1 MSIIRYQL
9 TPFEGFEK
17 AQEDTGEPRKPYAI
31 FDACMSVKGAWPH
44 SGQKRG
50 NQLRETFL
58 TSEDADDK
66 VPFVF
71 GKDFVSREHDMLS
84 MRVHSPILNETIRK
98 LVQYYPQYES
108 VLRADGKEI
117 YFPYPYA
124 VPVHYWKELH
134 QIKDAG
140 RNGDATIKIEGVDK
154 EFKCT
159 KELHH
164 HLGVFLNFIDEQYY
178 SKKGVQELALYNQGL
193 AKFDNLWLL
202 FKPGEVVFAKVRGQF
217 AGFVVVDSGFVRIMT
232 KDGMAIQFEKHVI
245 HVWNLAFNGDTLT
258 RQAHTFFIDIYQGEK
273 EISSLDIFPVKYLK
287 DSGTSMKEL
296 IERGKSYYKIV
307 CNLPS
312 FKIYDGQVI
321 DKKPNNVCFSATYV
335 LLQILKIFSTQEIS
349 LWTLLLILNMLL
361 QSPV

>member
-1 MSIIRYQL
+1 MPIFRYQL

-17 AQEDTGEPRKPYAI
+17 AQEDTGEPRKPYSI
-31 FDACMSVKGAWPH
+31 FDACMSVKGVWPH
-44 SGQKRG
+44 GGQKRV

-58 TSEDADDK
+58 SKSEDADNN

-71 GKDFVSREHDMLS
+71 GKDFVSREHDMFTI
-84 MRVHSPILNETIRK
+84 RVNSPILNETIRQ

-108 VLRADGKEI
+108 VLRGERKET
-117 YFPYPYA
+117 FHPYPYA
-124 VPVHYWKELH
+124 LPVHYWEELH

-140 RNGDATIKIEGVDK
+140 RNGDATIKIDGVDK

-159 KELHH
+159 KELHN
-164 HLGVFLNFIDEQYY
+164 HLGVFLNFIDEHYY
-178 SKKGVQELALYNQGL
+178 SKKGVQELALYKQGL

-217 AGFVVVDSGFVRIMT
+217 AGFIVVGSGISGAKDNGSNVD
-232 KDGMAIQFEKHVI
+232 KYAIF
-245 HVWNLAFNGDTLT
+245 VWNLVFNGDTLT
-258 RQAHTFFIDIYQGEK
+258 RHAHTFFIDLYQGEK

-287 DSGTSMKEL
+287 DSGTSTKEL

-312 FKIYDGQVI
+312 FKVYDGQVI
-321 DKKPNNVCFSATYV
+321 DEKPNNVCFSATYV
-335 LLQILKIFSTQEIS
+335 LLQILKNI
-349 LWTLLLILNMLL
+349 
-361 QSPV
+361 